1 MYGVG
6 AGATLLGRPRI
17 KQRPYPYRALL
28 KLKSC
33 LRNSG
38 SFTWSFYEAS
48 SLYENY
54 ETWSDLWTRFSLKIL
69 VFLKFSFFLER
80 LQFSLSTV
88 LSKVIFYWDKPYSF
102 LNTVGYF
109 SVNFCIRINTAHGN
123 NYDSLFSPIIWLT
136 SLAYRFSQI
145 VHLTIS
151 EYFLICSS
159 WWPGVVAATFLP
171 SQGVSLC
178 ACLARPRRPSS
189 IPSKG
194 SASAPA

>member
-1 MYGVG
+1 MVFTSLSYEGMYGVG

-54 ETWSDLWTRFSLKIL
+54 ETWSNLWTRFSLKIL
-69 VFLKFSFFLER
+69 VFL
-80 LQFSLSTV
+80 
-88 LSKVIFYWDKPYSF
+88 
-102 LNTVGYF
+102 
-109 SVNFCIRINTAHGN
+109 RINTAHGN
-123 NYDSLFSPIIWLT
+123 NYESLFSPIIWLT